1 MYENFVSN
9 EENDQVVIKTFTII
23 GFSALALIICGILLW
38 AYFIS
43 NKNQHFF
50 ISMLSL
56 FMLFYAIIIIAMVVI
71 NKNNYDFISYSILF
85 GITIFVIFATFF
97 ICIFFLLKFFNVL
110 SSTPTVNLGYNNRI
124 YE

>member
-1 MYENFVSN
+1 
-9 EENDQVVIKTFTII
+9 
-23 GFSALALIICGILLW
+23 
-38 AYFIS
+38 
-43 NKNQHFF
+43 
-50 ISMLSL
+50 MLSL

-110 SSTPTVNLGYNNRI
+110 SSTSTANVGYNNRI